1 MEFNLALVFRAIAQS
16 ISDRHC
22 VIYRDRMF
30 TYAEID
36 RRTDELAR
44 YFTASGLGVIRAPRS
59 ELEQWQSGQDHVG
72 IMLYNCNEYLE
83 TMLAAYKARL
93 APFNINYR
101 YTISELAYLLADA
114 SPRALVF
121 HSKFASDVAEAIRE
135 SSMTVEVLIQVPD
148 DSDSGLLSGATWYD
162 DSLASA
168 PESVSLDEEAL
179 SGDDLNII
187 YTGGTTG
194 MPKGVL
200 WRQADAFITSLA
212 GRRKDRSETASLAEV
227 ADRARTGARAI
238 MPTSPFM
245 HGGGQIPAFQKW
257 HRGGTV
263 VIQSDPVH
271 LDPRDVWSTVAR
283 HRVGEIMI
291 VGDAFA
297 LPLIDELKTSR
308 DHYDLS
314 SVGIIFSGGAM
325 LSETNKRAFLSL
337 LPGIRV
343 IDAIGSTESGPIAT
357 SMATGARPALPGH
370 AKTFRPSED
379 TAILNESRRAV
390 LSPAS
395 REIGWLARSGRVA
408 LGYLND
414 PKRTAEAF
422 PTIVGVRYLIIGDR
436 ARYVGSDE
444 IEFLGR
450 EDFVINTGGE
460 KVYSF
465 EVEEVLKSHPAVAEA
480 IVLGRPHP
488 RWGNEVC
495 AIVQLRPQ
503 KIVRDSELA
512 AYCMENLAG
521 YKAPRTFFFESEM
534 LRTPAGKID
543 LKWARS
549 TIIGAYA

>member
-1 MEFNLALVFRAIAQS
+1 MEFNLAQVFRAIAQC
-16 ISDRHC
+16 ISDRPAL
-22 VIYRDRMF
+22 IYRDRTF
-30 TYAEID
+30 TYGEID
-36 RRTDELAR
+36 GRTDSLAR
-44 YFTASGLGVIRAPRS
+44 HFAASGLGAIRAPRG
-59 ELEQWQSGQDHVG
+59 ELEQWQSGQVHVG

-83 TMLAAYKARL
+83 TMLAAFKARL

-101 YTISELAYLLADA
+101 YTVSELAYLLADA

-121 HSKFASDVAEAIRE
+121 HSKFASDVADAIRE
-135 SSMTVEVLIQVPD
+135 SGVTVQVLIQVPD
-148 DSDSGLLSGATWYD
+148 DSDASLLAGATWYED
-162 DSLASA
+162 ALAAA
-168 PESVSLDEEAL
+168 PESISLETETL
-179 SGDDLNII
+179 PGDDLNII

-212 GRRKDRSETASLAEV
+212 GRRKDRSEPASLAEI
-227 ADRARTGARAI
+227 ADRARAGARAI

-263 VIQSDPVH
+263 VIQSDTVH
-271 LDPRDVWSTVAR
+271 LDAHDVWSTAAR

-297 LPLIDELKTSR
+297 LPLIDELKRNR
-308 DHYDLS
+308 DHYELS
-314 SVGIIFSGGAM
+314 SIDIIFSGGAM

-357 SMATGARPALPGH
+357 SMANGQWTAQPGH
-370 AKTFRPSED
+370 AKIFLPGED
-379 TAILNESRRAV
+379 TAILDENRRTV
-390 LSPAS
+390 LSPSS

-414 PKRTAEAF
+414 PKRTSEAF
-422 PTIVGVRYLIIGDR
+422 PSIDGVRYLVLGDR
-436 ARYVGSDE
+436 ARYISNDE

-480 IVLGRPHP
+480 IVLGRPHS

-495 AIVQLRPQ
+495 TIIQLRAQ
-503 KIVRDSELA
+503 ESVKDSELA
-512 AYCMENLAG
+512 EYCRENLSG
-521 YKAPRTFFFESEM
+521 YKVPRTFFFEPEM
-534 LRTPAGKID
+534 PRTPAGKID

-549 TIIGAYA
+549 TIMGS

>member
-1 MEFNLALVFRAIAQS
+1 MEFNLAQVFRVIAQG
-16 ISDRHC
+16 ISGRPC
-22 VIYRDRMF
+22 VIYRDR
-30 TYAEID
+30 TYTYGEID
-36 RRTDELAR
+36 RRTDDLAR
-44 YFTASGLGVIRAPRS
+44 YFTASGLGAIRAPRS
-59 ELEQWQSGQDHVG
+59 ELGQWQSGQDHVG
-72 IMLYNCNEYLE
+72 LMLYNCNEYLE
-83 TMLAAYKARL
+83 AMLAAYKARL
-93 APFNINYR
+93 APFNVNYR
-101 YTISELAYLLADA
+101 YTVAELAYLLADA
-114 SPRALVF
+114 RPRALVF
-121 HSKFASDVAEAIRE
+121 HSKFASDVAQAIRE
-135 SSMTVEVLIQVPD
+135 SGAAVDVLLQVPD
-148 DSDSGLLSGATWYD
+148 DSRSGLLSGAAWYD
-162 DSLASA
+162 DSLAA
-168 PESVSLDEEAL
+168 AAEPAALEKETL

-212 GRRKDRSETASLAEV
+212 GRRKDRSEPASLGEV
-227 ADRARTGARAI
+227 ADRARASARSI

-263 VIQSDPVH
+263 VIQSDTVH
-271 LDPRDVWSTVAR
+271 LDAADVWSTAAR

-297 LPLIDELKTSR
+297 LPLIDELKANR
-308 DHYDLS
+308 DRYDLS
-314 SVGIIFSGGAM
+314 SVDIVFSGGAM
-325 LSETNKRAFLSL
+325 LSEANKRAFLSL

-357 SMATGARPALPGH
+357 SMANGTAPPQLGH
-370 AKTFRPSED
+370 GKTFRPGED
-379 TAILNESRRAV
+379 TVILDESRHAV

-414 PKRTAEAF
+414 PVRTAEAF
-422 PTIVGVRYLIIGDR
+422 PTIAGARYLVLGDR
-436 ARYVGSDE
+436 ARYADGDE

-495 AIVQLRPQ
+495 AIVQLRP
-503 KIVRDSELA
+503 RETAGDSELA
-512 AYCMENLAG
+512 AYCRENLSG
-521 YKAPRTFFFESEM
+521 YKVPRTFFFEPEM

-549 TIIGAYA
+549 AITGP

>member
-1 MEFNLALVFRAIAQS
+1 MEFNLAHVFRAIAQC
-16 ISDRHC
+16 ISDRPGL
-22 VIYRDRMF
+22 IYRDRMF
-30 TYAEID
+30 TYGEID
-36 RRTDELAR
+36 GRTDNLAR
-44 YFTASGLGVIRAPRS
+44 HFVASGLGAIRAPRG

-72 IMLYNCNEYLE
+72 VMLFNCNEYLE
-83 TMLAAYKARL
+83 TMLAAFKARL

-101 YTISELAYLLADA
+101 YTIAELAYLLADA

-121 HSKFASDVAEAIRE
+121 HSRFASDVADAIRE
-135 SSMTVEVLIQVPD
+135 SGVTVQVLIQVPD
-148 DSDSGLLSGATWYD
+148 DSDASLLTGATWFE
-162 DSLASA
+162 DSLTAA
-168 PESVSLDEEAL
+168 PESVSLETETL

-212 GRRKDRSETASLAEV
+212 GRRKDRSEPTSLAEV
-227 ADRARTGARAI
+227 ADRARAGARAI

-263 VIQSDPVH
+263 VIQSDTVH
-271 LDPRDVWSTVAR
+271 LDARDVWSTAAR

-297 LPLIDELKTSR
+297 LPLIDELKQNR
-308 DHYDLS
+308 DHYELS
-314 SVGIIFSGGAM
+314 SIDIIFSGGAM

-357 SMATGARPALPGH
+357 SMANGQRTAQPGH
-370 AKTFRPSED
+370 AKIFRPGKD
-379 TAILNESRRAV
+379 TAILDEDRRTV
-390 LSPAS
+390 LSPSS

-408 LGYLND
+408 LGYLKD
-414 PKRTAEAF
+414 PKRTSEAF
-422 PTIVGVRYLIIGDR
+422 PSIDGARYLVLGDR
-436 ARYVGSDE
+436 ARYVSNDE

-495 AIVQLRPQ
+495 SIIQLRPLESV
-503 KIVRDSELA
+503 KASELA
-512 AYCMENLAG
+512 EYCRENLSG
-521 YKAPRTFFFESEM
+521 YKVPRTFFFEPEM
-534 LRTPAGKID
+534 PRTPAGKID

-549 TIIGAYA
+549 TIMGP

>member
-1 MEFNLALVFRAIAQS
+1 MEFNLAQVFRAIAQG
-16 ISDRHC
+16 INDRPC

-30 TYAEID
+30 TYGEID
-36 RRTDELAR
+36 RRTDGLSR
-44 YFTASGLGVIRAPRS
+44 YFADSGLGAIRASRG

-72 IMLYNCNEYLE
+72 IMLYNCAEYLE
-83 TMLAAYKARL
+83 TMLAAFKTRL

-101 YTISELAYLLADA
+101 YTVSELAYLFADA
-114 SPRALVF
+114 SPRVLVF
-121 HSKFASDVAEAIRE
+121 HSKFAADVAAAIQK
-135 SSMTVEVLIQVPD
+135 SGVTVQVLIQVPD
-148 DSDSGLLSGATWYD
+148 VSGVGLLTGAAWYE
-162 DSLASA
+162 DSLADV
-168 PESVSLDEEAL
+168 PESVPLETETL

-212 GRRKDRSETASLAEV
+212 GRRKDRSEPASLTEV
-227 ADRARTGARAI
+227 ADRARAGARAI

-257 HRGGTV
+257 HRGGAV
-263 VIQSDPVH
+263 VIQSDTAH
-271 LDPRDVWSTVAR
+271 LDAHDVWSTAAR

-297 LPLIDELKTSR
+297 LPLIDELKRNR

-314 SVGIIFSGGAM
+314 SLDVIFSGGAI

-357 SMATGARPALPGH
+357 SMANGGQSAQLGR
-370 AKTFRPSED
+370 AKIFRPGED
-379 TAILNESRRAV
+379 TVILDESRQVV

-395 REIGWLARSGRVA
+395 SRETGWLARSGRVA
-408 LGYLND
+408 LGYLNN
-414 PKRTAEAF
+414 PKRTAESF
-422 PTIVGVRYLIIGDR
+422 PSIDGTRYLVLGDR
-436 ARYVGSDE
+436 ARFITGGE

-450 EDFVINTGGE
+450 EEFVINTGGE
-460 KVYSF
+460 KVHSF
-465 EVEEVLKSHPAVAEA
+465 EVEEVLKSHAAVADA
-480 IVLGRPHP
+480 VVLGRPHP

-495 AIVQLRPQ
+495 AIIQLRP
-503 KIVRDSELA
+503 RESATDSDLGE
-512 AYCMENLAG
+512 YCREHLSG
-521 YKAPRTFFFESEM
+521 YKVPRIFFFETEM
-534 LRTPAGKID
+534 PRTPAGKID

-549 TIIGAYA
+549 TITGS